1 VLAVINRV
9 GLDPRRL
16 ELEITETAM
25 MSDPEVA
32 AKVVTELQSVGIR
45 VSLDDFGTGQSSL
58 GRLRDF
64 AFNKVKIDRSFVS
77 EITVD
82 KSAEHIVRAILAM
95 CEGLNLKVIAE
106 GIETEEQA
114 LKLQELG
121 CKSGQGWFY
130 GKAVDAA
137 TTFAMIEAEEFARA
151 GAARQNLVIR

>member
-32 AKVVTELQSVGIR
+32 AKVVTELHSIGIR

-77 EITVD
+77 EITFD
-82 KSAEHIVRAILAM
+82 KSAEHIVRAILMM

-137 TTFAMIEAEEFARA
+137 TTFA
-151 GAARQNLVIR
+151 

>member
-1 VLAVINRV
+1 
-9 GLDPRRL
+9 
-16 ELEITETAM
+16 M

-32 AKVVTELQSVGIR
+32 AKVVDELHSVGIR

-64 AFNKVKIDRSFVS
+64 TFNKVKIDRSFVS
-77 EITVD
+77 EITID
-82 KSAEHIVRAILAM
+82 KSAEHIVRAILTM

-114 LKLQELG
+114 AKLRELG
-121 CKSGQGWFY
+121 CKSGQGWLY

-137 TTFAMIEAEEFARA
+137 SSFALIEAEELARA
-151 GAARQNLVIR
+151 SASRSSLLIR